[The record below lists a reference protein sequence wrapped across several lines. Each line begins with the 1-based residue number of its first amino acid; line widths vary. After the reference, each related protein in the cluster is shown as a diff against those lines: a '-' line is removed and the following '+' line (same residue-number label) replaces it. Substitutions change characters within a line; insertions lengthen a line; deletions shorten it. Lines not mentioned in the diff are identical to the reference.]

1 MINNLNNPFKGYFFC
16 WEIIKFIMN
25 EKRLSQCKLK
35 KNYKI
40 CRIEIKDKNLFEQLK
55 NLGIVVGREIEF
67 KTSNYGK
74 KSFMVSV
81 MGINYA
87 LDKAICENIWV
98 NEK

>member
-1 MINNLNNPFKGYFFC
+1 
-16 WEIIKFIMN
+16 MN

-35 KNYKI
+35 NIYKI
-40 CRIEIKDKNLFEQLK
+40 SRIETQDKALLAQLK
-55 NLGIVVGREIEF
+55 NLGFVKNREIEI
-67 KTSNYGK
+67 KSSNYGK

-87 LDKAICENIWV
+87 LDKVVCENIWV